1 VDAGLLHA
9 DESIAMFRM
18 EPNVN
23 RFMVDC
29 QCIGMRSRMLVVAGL
44 MSMIPWCYELA
55 DAACKNWDD
64 LRKDRSLL

>member
-29 QCIGMRSRMLVVAGL
+29 QCIIGMRSRMSVVAGL
-44 MSMIPWCYELA
+44 MIPWCYELA
-55 DAACKNWDD
+55 DAACKNWDN